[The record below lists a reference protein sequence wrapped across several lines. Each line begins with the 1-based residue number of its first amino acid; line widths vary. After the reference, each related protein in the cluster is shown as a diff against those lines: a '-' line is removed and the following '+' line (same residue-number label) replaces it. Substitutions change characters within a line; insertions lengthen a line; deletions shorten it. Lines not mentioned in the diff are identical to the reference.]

1 MFILDSHCDTPS
13 QILRLRD
20 LSLDNDLAQ
29 VDYPK
34 LKKGNV
40 DGAFFALYIPA
51 DMDTDDAKSYLLRLM
66 GGVKRTLAENPDKA
80 ALAVSMSQAVENKSK
95 GLFSIFLGLE
105 NGSPL
110 GDSEESFELIQ
121 KLYDA
126 GVRYVT
132 LCHSRH
138 NQICDSCACTTPK
151 WGGLSP
157 FGKRLVAEMNRIG
170 MLVDVSHISDSSF
183 YDVLACSTKPVVA
196 THSSCRSLAGHPRNM
211 TDDMIRE
218 LAARGGVI
226 QINFYPVFLDSD
238 FASRLSSSG
247 IAERGESIEAEFI
260 ADPANIEKRQAWNA
274 VQRELLALERP
285 SYKLIADHID
295 HVVSLV
301 GVDHV
306 GIGSDYD
313 GIEITPDGME
323 DVSMMPKLFDELR
336 TRGYSE
342 EDLTKIA
349 GGNFFRVLEQAAQL

>member
-1 MFILDSHCDTPS
+1 MFVLDSHCDTPS
-13 QILRLRD
+13 QILSLRD
-20 LSLDNDLAQ
+20 LSLDNELAH

-51 DMDTDDAKSYLLRLM
+51 SMDTDDAKDYLLRLM

-80 ALAVSMSQAVENKSK
+80 ALTVSMSQALENKKK
-95 GLFSIFLGLE
+95 GLFSLFLGLE

-110 GDSEESFELIQ
+110 GDSEDAFENLQ
-121 KLYDA
+121 KLYNA
-126 GVRYVT
+126 GVRYIT
-132 LCHSRH
+132 LCHSTS
-138 NQICDSCACTTPK
+138 NQICDSCASTTPK
-151 WGGLSP
+151 WNGLSP

-170 MLVDVSHISDSSF
+170 MLVDVSHISDSAF

-196 THSSCRSLAGHPRNM
+196 THSSCRALADHPRNM
-211 TDDMIRE
+211 TNDMIRE

-226 QINFYPVFLDSD
+226 QINFYPVFLDSE
-238 FASRLSSSG
+238 FAARFSSSG
-247 IAERGESIEAEFI
+247 
-260 ADPANIEKRQAWNA
+260 D
-274 VQRELLALERP
+274 LDLERP

-301 GVDHV
+301 GVDYV

-323 DVSMMPKLFDELR
+323 DISMMPKLFDELR
-336 TRGYSE
+336 RRGYSE
-342 EDLTKIA
+342 EDLDKISS
-349 GGNFFRVLEQAAQL
+349 GNFFRVLDAQ